1 LVCARKSKDA
11 WRARECSVEVGPRH
25 YSSGLRIYIVRPGF
39 VQPQGAVIRNWI
51 IGKIANAIL
60 LEDLAVAI
68 VDAAL
73 SGCGGICREQ
83 RAEPDC
89 RRWAEDFKYMVIS
102 KYWQNNLFAS
112 TIRKILSLFA
122 CYTYESPNFMSRSH
136 VSIA

>member
-39 VQPQGAVIRNWI
+39 VQPQGAVIRTWT

-73 SGCGGICREQ
+73 SGCGGTFVDVRIQ
-83 RAEPDC
+83 GIVVAE
-89 RRWAEDFKYMVIS
+89 AVIS
-102 KYWQNNLFAS
+102 
-112 TIRKILSLFA
+112 TIDNCI
-122 CYTYESPNFMSRSH
+122 
-136 VSIA
+136 VS